1 MMKFRQYLKEQRLLL
16 EDRLGKIKDIFRDKI
31 DSSHDTLGTHKSS
44 DAIID
49 HFANHADPTKNKE
62 YTQWTVNKYR
72 QKDFRQEDHP
82 RIREALSNF
91 HEHKSKLEHKDI
103 NKYKSISDIEDAVE
117 PHLGEVSNK
126 EEKRQVKSEGADLI
140 HSGSGVTIHHIKTKD
155 AACAYGA
162 GTRWC
167 TSGEKNN
174 MFNDYN
180 EDGPIHVIQH
190 QGRKYQFHLHSDQ
203 FNDEKDRE
211 TSIDYVHPDIQQE
224 MMKSDHPEVKRANLH
239 FSNPYVTEKHL
250 DHFMEHGT
258 EEDKQKVLGHPKVT
272 EKHIT
277 MGLKSLS
284 PKTRSAGLLALLSA
298 RAYSPGGFGYTKK
311 PVTKEHLDMAIR
323 DKDPRVRLAA
333 VEHDSASPEHLTYA
347 LKNDPDPD
355 IRSKA
360 LYHDNATVDHIRMGL
375 KDGDP
380 DVQYHAG
387 AVSNSSREIGE
398 DETDETDETD
408 SSKHSKTK

>member
-117 PHLGEVSNK
+117 PHLGKASKK

-140 HSGSGVTIHHIKTKD
+140 HSGSGVTIHHIKTED

-174 MFNDYN
+174 MFDHYN
-180 EDGPIHVIQH
+180 KKGPIHVIQH
-190 QGRKYQFHLHSDQ
+190 QGRKYQFHNHSEQ
-203 FNDEKDRE
+203 FMDEKDKRVNL
-211 TSIDYVHPDIQQE
+211 SDVHPDIQRE
-224 MMKSDHPEVKRANLH
+224 MIKSDHPEVQRANLN
-239 FSNPYVTEKHL
+239 FDNPHVTEKHL

-258 EEDKQKVLGHPKVT
+258 EEDKPMVLRHPKATEKHLDHFMEHGDEDFKQTVLYHPGVT

-277 MGLKSLS
+277 MGLKSWNS
-284 PKTRSAGLLALLSA
+284 RTRGDAIAA
-298 RAYSPGGFGYTKK
+298 IGYKNNQR

-323 DKDPRVRLAA
+323 DVDSRVRYLAIK
-333 VEHDSASPEHLTYA
+333 HHSTTPEQLTYVMH
-347 LKNDPDPD
+347 NDPKPNLRQLAHD
-355 IRSKA
+355 I
-360 LYHDNATVDHIRMGL
+360 ATFKPVR
-375 KDGDP
+375 
-380 DVQYHAG
+380 
-387 AVSNSSREIGE
+387 
-398 DETDETDETD
+398 
-408 SSKHSKTK
+408 